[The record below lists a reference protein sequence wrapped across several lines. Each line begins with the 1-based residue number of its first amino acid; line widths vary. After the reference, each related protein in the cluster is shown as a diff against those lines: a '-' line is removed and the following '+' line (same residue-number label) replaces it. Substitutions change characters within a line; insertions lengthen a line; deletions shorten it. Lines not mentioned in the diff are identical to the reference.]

1 MQSREDLLSV
11 LLDKGRKLRDAMAI
25 STLQNSQDIEQL
37 REIKAQEIQI
47 PTDIMSGVS
56 NDFRLVPFI
65 STV

>member
-47 PTDIMSGVS
+47 PTDITSGVS